1 MTHTATRSETHS
13 TTRFPVHTLDSA
25 PAKARP
31 LLSGLEQSLGMIPN
45 LAAAMAE
52 SPGLLE
58 GFFVLRKIFYSGSFS
73 PAEVQL
79 IALANAYEN
88 SCRYCMTLHTAVALQ
103 EGAAEASVE
112 ALRRGVPLRERNA
125 LLLAAGYAPCY
136 TESHLEGPAAAPEMA
151 EVRRALAAILERQE
165 PYPAVVMNRRW
176 DLVDANA
183 AAGRFF
189 GFLLGGGGE
198 EGDAGEGGG
207 ESVNVLRMMFD
218 PTGLRPHVA
227 NWEEIGEALLRRV
240 GREAVGGVADAAT
253 RGLVDELLAYPGVP
267 ERWRRPAFDVP
278 LVPVLPVRFEKA
290 GRRFDFFSTVTVLG
304 TPQDVTLQELRVE
317 CFFPNDDETRA
328 NAERLARTG

>member
-1 MTHTATRSETHS
+1 MNRTEVGAMLRYWRQTRHLSQLALAHEAEVSPRHVSFVETGRARPS
-13 TTRFPVHTLDSA
+13 RDMVLRLAATLD
-25 PAKARP
+25 
-31 LLSGLEQSLGMIPN
+31 
-45 LAAAMAE
+45 
-52 SPGLLE
+52 
-58 GFFVLRKIFYSGSFS
+58 
-73 PAEVQL
+73 
-79 IALANAYEN
+79 
-88 SCRYCMTLHTAVALQ
+88 
-103 EGAAEASVE
+103 
-112 ALRRGVPLRERNA
+112 VPLRERNA
-125 LLLAAGYAPCY
+125 LLLAAGYAPRY
-136 TESHLEGPAAAPEMA
+136 TESRLDGLDGAEAAPEMG

-198 EGDAGEGGG
+198 EGEAGAGDGDEP
-207 ESVNVLRMMFD
+207 VNVLRMMFD
-218 PTGLRPHVA
+218 PAGLRPYVA

-278 LVPVLPVRFEKA
+278 LVPVLPVRFEKD

-328 NAERLARTG
+328 NAERLARAG